1 VDGRNGKIQREVF
14 LIKSKTNRLGKGIEE
29 LFCEM
34 SKTAYPPYAGK
45 RYVVFSIS
53 AETPEGDEAI
63 TPCLRYIMS

>member
-1 VDGRNGKIQREVF
+1 M
-14 LIKSKTNRLGKGIEE
+14 IKSKTNRLGKGIEE

-34 SKTAYPPYAGK
+34 SKTAYPPFDGK